1 MTRLQN
7 ESELRRLELYRHRG
21 LLYLRALHRPLQVR
35 NVMDFIQAHPT
46 ATAFYVGLI
55 VGFIL
60 CLISIALIY
69 DPFESSPN

>member
-1 MTRLQN
+1 
-7 ESELRRLELYRHRG
+7 
-21 LLYLRALHRPLQVR
+21 
-35 NVMDFIQAHPT
+35 MDFIQAHPT